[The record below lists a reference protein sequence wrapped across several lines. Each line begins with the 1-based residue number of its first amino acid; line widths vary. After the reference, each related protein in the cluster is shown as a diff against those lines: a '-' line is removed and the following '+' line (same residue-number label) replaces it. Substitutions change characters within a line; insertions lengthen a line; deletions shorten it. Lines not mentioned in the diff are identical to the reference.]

1 MKDILMLK
9 NESKFEK
16 LIEILLFISILLI
29 FLDSYQLFSIP
40 LTWLGSSLLL
50 VITFLIYRK
59 EKIKIDTFFLL
70 IVIICLTPTIFNIF
84 FNDYFK
90 LEFFYITLRIFNFI
104 IFSFVI
110 YIFFKSNY
118 KEMATNVLKS
128 VFLVVTAIS
137 LYVFFAQLF
146 NFYEPFRN
154 RPGTGVLGFDAQT
167 NFWIS
172 GSHRLVGT
180 FREPVFIVSLLFPC
194 FLVVHY
200 KVMNS
205 KLFYLF
211 SGLLFGLTKSE
222 LALFFILFFLII
234 EIILKNFNHKLMI
247 FLLVFITFFFVAIK
261 ECDISPNNTECPQ
274 YESSLITDSSENMN
288 IDFID
293 DSIDYQAPTPSA
305 FQSNNKERLDTVS
318 FSLEYLNQNIGFG
331 FGFTNKK
338 YTDYLSNNISNEM
351 YLTNRTLP
359 KYLNIRYLSESFG
372 TGRYFLT
379 YEDIN
384 IQNNF
389 LFNLFSIGMFYPII
403 LFLVFIYLI
412 KVNFYSGLKIIF
424 LILCISL
431 AAYEDLLP
439 IFGLYLSLM
448 FTMEKNA
455 NK

>member
-1 MKDILMLK
+1 MIRKKLI
-9 NESKFEK
+9 FEK
-16 LIEILLFISILLI
+16 LIEVLLFISFLLI

-40 LTWLGSSLLL
+40 LTWVGSSLLF
-50 VITFLIYRK
+50 VITFLIYVK
-59 EKIKIDTFFLL
+59 ENIKIDKLFLL
-70 IVIICLTPTIFNIF
+70 ILTICLTPTIFNVL
-84 FNDYFK
+84 FNDYFE
-90 LEFFYITLRIFNFI
+90 LDILYTILRIFSFI
-104 IFSFVI
+104 SFSFVI

-128 VFLVVTAIS
+128 VFLVVVAVSI
-137 LYVFFAQLF
+137 YAFFAQLF

-154 RPGTGVLGFDAQT
+154 RPGTGILGFDTQT

-180 FREPVFIVSLLFPC
+180 FREPVFMVSLLFPC
-194 FLVVHY
+194 FLVIHY
-200 KVMNS
+200 KTMNS

-211 SGLLFGLTKSE
+211 SGLLFGLSKSE
-222 LALFFILFFLII
+222 LALFFILIFLII
-234 EIILKNFNHKLMI
+234 EIVLKNFNHKVMI
-247 FLLVFITFFFVAIK
+247 FILVFITCFFAAIQ
-261 ECDISPNNTECPQ
+261 ECDISPNNNECPQ
-274 YESSLITDSSENMN
+274 YESSIAKDP
-288 IDFID
+288 IDNP
-293 DSIDYQAPTPSA
+293 IDYQTSSPSS
-305 FQSNNKERLDTVS
+305 FQFNNKERLDTAS
-318 FSLEYLNQNIGFG
+318 FTLEYLNQNIGFG
-331 FGFTNKK
+331 FGSTNGK
-338 YTDYLSNNISNEM
+338 YTDYLRTNISNEM

-389 LFNLFSIGMFYPII
+389 LFNLFSIGMFYLVI
-403 LFLVFIYLI
+403 LVLVIIYLI
-412 KVNFYSGLKIIF
+412 KVNFYSAIKIVF

-439 IFGLYLSLM
+439 IFGLYLSLI